1 MTVKNQYP
9 FNCKVAS
16 KTRCNVLKR
25 CSSLKGSQ
33 QVGQTKTFLNRLHAL
48 FLVLLLVA
56 CEQQTPSNVP
66 LQSTLMPTAAM
77 LVENSSNGGEASNSS
92 VSPVTSN
99 TVTTENA
106 SGTPTVEPSFIP
118 VVQQTPIS
126 LATPLPPVT
135 FADDGSHI
143 LFLEEWH
150 DDILPTLYAMKPDGS
165 DWVVL
170 SSELGYGTR
179 LLDSS
184 PDGSWVLLSH
194 GEKGTYTLKLD
205 TSQEERLL
213 DSGFA
218 SSGAWSPDGQYVLL
232 VIDEALLLADVSSGQ
247 VTPIPLPLAS
257 NMPEVLTTDMDFFPV
272 ASHIEGMSWAPDSR
286 WFAFQQSGL
295 TGEEQQAAGLYR
307 YTLATGTVETL
318 YLDEHHRFRTRFY
331 RDYNLQAFPLVS
343 PNGATIL
350 TDLGT
355 HHGLATVPATGG
367 DLTILSNMQLPLVEP
382 PQWSPNGEWLA
393 VVYADDVYLI
403 RADGSAS
410 RRLTY
415 TPDLPEREL
424 AWSSDG
430 LWLVG
435 VVEAAGLFRLDV
447 GAGVVA
453 WYSEMN
459 PTLTRFWKQSPQW
472 IAPADSGSVPWAEIA
487 ILATTETPPGY
498 PIPPTP
504 PADIAL
510 DPPALT
516 LDPPWW
522 GNHYFYR
529 RQILLPDDLPLPD
542 SPFAPPVLVQV
553 SYTNNELPG
562 RSPRLVWWGGAAAGW
577 HELPY
582 VVNEVEEISG
592 TITFP
597 LQVGPDGNMGNYYF
611 YYGAPGPVQ
620 PHYSSLY
627 ELTLGVDPLDRDA
640 TIWTFNLDVN
650 SLGYEEEIERE
661 TSIGSINFPIGFQS
675 RPVLELASPESRTSL
690 HAFLQPF
697 VETGSLQIWLRPQT
711 NNPNG
716 SILVGEEFPF
726 FEPSFGDEINLEQEP
741 DSQSILSYT
750 AGTFYLQMAGNSLE
764 APYTLSADT
773 WYHLAF
779 TWQANGALRFYV
791 NGTLLAETPYDIPFY
806 EGVMPNGFPFPFG
819 RPLGIGAIGDMP
831 ALTGQYANLFS
842 FAQTLNE
849 TQIQK
854 QYLAQLNVQATLA
867 PEAEMAVTQA
877 TIGPDGGWLRSP
889 DGRGWVEFT
898 SGAVS
903 EATEVYWLAYHSSG
917 DVRPDHLQ
925 RYVLVTGE
933 AWRAYVESPELREGL
948 QFLPAPQFNAP
959 IHLYYQYD
967 PVAVLEPNTVVMFRW
982 DEAKEEWV
990 PYPTYL
996 VPEANLVL
1004 SLDIANGG
1012 SFTVANNF
1020 GLGFPPPIR

>member
-1 MTVKNQYP
+1 M
-9 FNCKVAS
+9 
-16 KTRCNVLKR
+16 LKR

-118 VVQQTPIS
+118 VVQQTPMPV
-126 LATPLPPVT
+126 ATPLPPITLV
-135 FADDGSHI
+135 DDGSHI

-150 DDILPTLYAMKPDGS
+150 NDILPTLYAMQPDGS

-170 SSELGYGTR
+170 ASELGYGTR

-184 PDGSWVLLSH
+184 PDGSSVLLSH
-194 GEKGTYTLKLD
+194 GEKGTYTLKLNA
-205 TSQEERLL
+205 SQEERLL

-232 VIDEALLLADVSSGQ
+232 VIDEALLLADISSGQ
-247 VTPIPLPLAS
+247 VTPIPMPLAS

-272 ASHIEGMSWAPDSR
+272 ASHIEGMNWAPDSS

-295 TGEEQQAAGLYR
+295 TAEEQQAAGLYR

-318 YLDEHHRFRTRFY
+318 YLDEQHRFRTRFY

-343 PNGATIL
+343 PNGETIL

-355 HHGLATVPATGG
+355 HHGLASVPATGG
-367 DLTILSNMQLPLVEP
+367 ELTLLSNMQLPLVEP
-382 PQWSPNGEWLA
+382 PRWSPDGEWMA
-393 VVYADDVYLI
+393 VVYADDIYLI

-424 AWSSDG
+424 VWSPDG

-435 VVEAAGLFRLDV
+435 VVEVAGLFRLDV
-447 GAGVVA
+447 GAGVMA

-459 PTLTRFWKQSPQW
+459 PALTRYWKQAPQW
-472 IAPADSGSVPWAEIA
+472 IAAFASEGVPWADVA
-487 ILATTETPPGY
+487 VPVTPE
-498 PIPPTP
+498 
-504 PADIAL
+504 A
-510 DPPALT
+510 T
-516 LDPPWW
+516 LDYSYFAPPEGTILDAPPLALEPPWW
-522 GNHYFYR
+522 GNYYFYR
-529 RQILLPDDLPLPD
+529 RQILLPDNLPLPD

-553 SYTNNELPG
+553 SYEKTVIPDE
-562 RSPRLVWWGGAAAGW
+562 SPRMVWWGGAAAGW
-577 HELPY
+577 QQLPINLNQSEDAF
-582 VVNEVEEISG
+582 V

-597 LQVGPDGNMGNYYF
+597 LQRGPYGETGAYYLYF
-611 YYGAPGPVQ
+611 GASGPML
-620 PHYSSLY
+620 SRSADLFDI
-627 ELTLGVDPLDRDA
+627 TLGVDPQDRDS
-640 TIWTFNLDVN
+640 TYGSFWTQITA
-650 SLGYEEEIERE
+650 LGYEEEVDMVMSEGDV
-661 TSIGSINFPIGFQS
+661 TFPIGFQN
-675 RPVLELASPESRTSL
+675 RPTLEVADPENSVHLYT
-690 HAFLQPF
+690 FLQSL
-697 VETGSLQIWLRPQT
+697 VESGSMQVWLRPQT
-711 NNPNG
+711 DNPNG
-716 SILVGEEFPF
+716 SILFSQDFPF
-726 FEPSFGDEINLEQEP
+726 FEPSFGDEITQEP
-741 DSQSILSYT
+741 QQVGSQSILSYT
-750 AGTFYLQMAGNSLE
+750 AGAFYLQMAGNSLE

-791 NGTLLAETPYDIPFY
+791 NGALLAETPYDIPFY

-1012 SFTVANNF
+1012 AFTIANNF